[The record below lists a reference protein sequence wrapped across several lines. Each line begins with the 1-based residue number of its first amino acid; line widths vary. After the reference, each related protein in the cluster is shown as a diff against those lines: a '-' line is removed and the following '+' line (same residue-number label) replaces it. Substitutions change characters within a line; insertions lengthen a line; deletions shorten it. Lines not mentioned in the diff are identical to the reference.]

1 MKLKLAMELYK
12 FVDEG
17 ITATTARIEELKK
30 AQLES
35 DPDPDK
41 LQKLDEELAYYSD
54 MRHNLRQI
62 QAELEKLEL
71 H

>member
-12 FVDEG
+12 LIDDG
-17 ITATTARIEELKK
+17 IDVMTAQIEAIKAR
-30 AQLES
+30 QLEADS
-35 DPDPDK
+35 DPDQ
-41 LQKLDEELAYYSD
+41 LTKLDEELAHYSE